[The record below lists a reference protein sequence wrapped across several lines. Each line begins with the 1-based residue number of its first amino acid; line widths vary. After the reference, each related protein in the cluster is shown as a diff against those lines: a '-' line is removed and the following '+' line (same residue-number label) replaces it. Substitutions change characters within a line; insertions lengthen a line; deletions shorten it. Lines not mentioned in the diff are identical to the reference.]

1 MKRLGQMKRY
11 WVLLSL
17 LALTLGACRAQQT
30 AEMTPATQQPVSP
43 TATDLPAPN
52 AALEE
57 AAFTDPDPASFVSLI
72 PQDPT
77 TLDPALAYDLNSGVV
92 LENVLEG
99 LIAFH
104 PSDSNRLIPVLATT
118 VPDESNGLITNDGLT
133 YTFPIRQGVTFQDGA
148 TMTPEDVAYSIQ
160 RGLLQSDPT
169 GPQWLLIDPIMGYGS
184 GDITEEIAE
193 GAYAADPEGL
203 RANASPEDLLAVCE
217 KVKAAV
223 AADEEAGTVTI
234 NLSRP
239 WGPFLPTVAGFIR
252 VIDKEWA
259 AANGDWDGDCA
270 TWQNHYAPG
279 QEGSPLGGIINGTG
293 PYRLESWARGEEFV
307 LTAFDDYWRTDGTP
321 LYEGGPAGAAQI
333 PTAIYRVSP
342 EWGTRLAALQVG
354 DADYVMVPD
363 ENESQVDPLVGEVCD
378 YLTGLCSPVADNPDG
393 FLRKWADLPSVN
405 RADIFLNFNISADS
419 PFIGSGALDGNGI
432 PPEFFSDINV
442 RRAFATCFDYDTYID
457 EVQAGKGRRN
467 NGPIIWGLLGYNE
480 EGAQYE
486 YDPEACAAHLA
497 EAWGGVLPETGFRF
511 TFVYPEGLP
520 GGSSA
525 AAILQSGLAAVNE
538 KYQIEPLGQPFPLFF
553 GGFESGQIPA
563 SFSGWF
569 EDVHDPHFWAQP
581 YTIGSYGAFQNIPE
595 SLQAK
600 FAELVQTGIA
610 SSDPAEREPVYF
622 ELQRLF
628 HEEVPTIILAQR
640 SNFRF
645 EPRWV
650 NGFQYREGIDHNNPP
665 LYLLSLAGE

>member
-1 MKRLGQMKRY
+1 MRFSKGLILFLITCAL
-11 WVLLSL
+11 VV
-17 LALTLGACRAQQT
+17 LTLSACSSPETTSVAPT
-30 AEMTPATQQPVSP
+30 IEPTGVIAASP
-43 TATDLPAPN
+43 TSDAVIQAAT
-52 AALEE
+52 
-57 AAFTDPDPASFVSLI
+57 FTDPDPSTFLSLI

-104 PSDSNRLIPVLATT
+104 PSDSDRLIPVLATT
-118 VPDESNGLITNDGLT
+118 VPDSSNGLITDDGLT
-133 YTFPIRQGVTFQDGA
+133 YTFPIRQGVAFHEGGS
-148 TMTPEDVAYSIQ
+148 MTPEDVAYSIR

-184 GDITEEIAE
+184 GDITEEIGD

-203 RANASPEDLLAVCE
+203 RANASPEELLAVCE
-217 KVKAAV
+217 MVKAAV
-223 AADEEAGTVTI
+223 TADNDAGTVTI
-234 NLSRP
+234 HLSRP
-239 WGPFLPTVAGFIR
+239 WGPFLPTVAGFAR
-252 VIDKEWA
+252 VIDQEWA

-270 TWQNHYAPG
+270 TWQAHYAPG
-279 QEGSPLGGIINGTG
+279 QENSPIGNLINGTG
-293 PYRLESWARGEEFV
+293 PYRLERWIYGEEFV
-307 LTAFDDYWRTDGTP
+307 LAAFENYWRTDGTP
-321 LYEGGPAGAAQI
+321 LYEGGPAGVARI
-333 PTAIYRVSP
+333 PRAIYQVSP
-342 EWGTRLAALQVG
+342 EWGTRLAALQVR
-354 DADYVMVPD
+354 DVDYVMVPG

-378 YLTGLCSPVADNPDG
+378 HLTGLCSPVADNPDG

-405 RADIFLNFNISADS
+405 RADIFLNFNVSADS
-419 PFIGSGALDGNGI
+419 PYIGSGQLDGDGI
-432 PPEFFSDINV
+432 PPDFFSDINV

-457 EVQAGKGRRN
+457 EVQGGKGRRN
-467 NGPIIWGLLGYNE
+467 NGPLIWGMLGYNE
-480 EGAQYE
+480 AGRQYD
-486 YDPEACAAHLA
+486 YDPEACAGYLA
-497 EAWGGVLPETGFRF
+497 EAWGGELPDKGFRF

-525 AAILQSGLAAVNE
+525 AAILQSGLAAANQNYRME
-538 KYQIEPLGQPFPLFF
+538 LLGLPFPLFF

-569 EDVHDPHFWAQP
+569 EDVHDPHFWAHP
-581 YTIGSYGAFQNIPE
+581 YTIGSYGAFQNMPPA
-595 SLQAK
+595 LQDQFTA
-600 FAELVQTGIA
+600 LVQAGIA
-610 SSDPAEREPVYF
+610 TTDPAEREQVYF

-650 NGFQYREGIDHNNPP
+650 NGFQYREGMDHNNPP